1 MSGNYQKTPFF
12 TSLARHG
19 RREINTALELTGK
32 ALPASIVTMM
42 GSIATIKFELTN
54 IPFTLPNVTMPIA
67 GSEYIRLPLQAGCK
81 GVVFPADARLG
92 AVSGLGGTSTDLSTP
107 GNLSAL
113 VFFPLGNK
121 GFAAPE
127 DANQLELYGVDG
139 ALIKSTVNKEWFAQ
153 WTKNG
158 VTIANKA
165 GSASIAWNGTAW
177 EIKGPTIFDGLVTMK
192 GNLQIAGNMLAQ
204 DGSTYTGNIHTTG
217 TITGDADVIAG
228 TISGKSHV
236 HTSGQPGT
244 NTTAP
249 HA

>member
-1 MSGNYQKTPFF
+1 MSGNHQKTPLY
-12 TSLARHG
+12 TSLTRHG

-54 IPFTLPNVTMPIA
+54 IPFTLPNVTVPIA

-92 AVSGLGGTSTDLSTP
+92 AVSGLGGTSTDLSTT

-139 ALIKSTVNKEWFAQ
+139 ALIKSTKNKEWFAQ
-153 WTKNG
+153 FTANG

-165 GSASIAWNGTAW
+165 GSASIAWNGAAW
-177 EIKGPTIFDGLVTMK
+177 EIKGAVVFDGLVTMQS
-192 GNLQIAGNMLAQ
+192 NLQLAGNMLAVN
-204 DGSTYTGNIHTTG
+204 GGTYAGDIHTSG
-217 TITGDADVIAG
+217 RVTGDTDVIAG
-228 TISGKSHV
+228 GISGKNHL
-236 HTSGQPGT
+236 HNDPQGG
-244 NTTAP
+244 NTGPP
-249 HA
+249 HN